1 MHIYGGRSKR
11 PNRGGGALWTPRRV
25 RGLPGTAGSAA
36 ACARGPPPEPL
47 TPMHAPASWGLS
59 GTPQRFLGAWSTAP
73 PTCRQEGF
81 AMAGFQRS
89 GDLPADA
96 HQPDVWR
103 AMRTL
108 DSARPPPS
116 PSLAPWRREGVSPS
130 HGLP

>member
-1 MHIYGGRSKR
+1 MYMGAEASAPTVEAARSGRPAVSGTCLARREAPPHAPAAPRRTTDADAR
-11 PNRGGGALWTPRRV
+11 PCQLGALW
-25 RGLPGTAGSAA
+25 
-36 ACARGPPPEPL
+36 
-47 TPMHAPASWGLS
+47 HAPALPGSLVD
-59 GTPQRFLGAWSTAP
+59 RP

-81 AMAGFQRS
+81 AVAGFQRG

>member
-1 MHIYGGRSKR
+1 MHVYGGRSKR

-25 RGLPGTAGSAA
+25 RGLPGT
-36 ACARGPPPEPL
+36 PP
-47 TPMHAPASWGLS
+47 
-59 GTPQRFLGAWSTAP
+59 RFLGAGSTAP

-81 AMAGFQRS
+81 AVAGFQRG